1 MRPLGRPTNFKT
13 TSGLFI
19 ASFAL
24 LTIFVKQFD
33 FFGIDLKVT
42 QAIQDFNL
50 PLFRSLMIW
59 VSRLGDV
66 WPGLASVI
74 FFSLAVFFT
83 AKKKRLTIMIWLTV
97 ASMVLI
103 NQTVKFLIARP
114 RPSSVLIQIEGVF
127 KNADSFPSGH
137 VMFFI
142 ALYGF
147 LLFFVDTQF
156 KKSWLRGVLMI
167 TFCALLILI
176 GLSRIYLGVHW
187 FSDVLGAYLL
197 GFYWLFVIIWIYKKH
212 EDAI

>member
-1 MRPLGRPTNFKT
+1 MRPL
-13 TSGLFI
+13 SGLNLKNTSVLFI
-19 ASFAL
+19 FSFAL
-24 LTIFVKQFD
+24 LITFVKQFD

-42 QAIQDFNL
+42 QAIQSFNL
-50 PLFRSLMIW
+50 PFFRSLMILI
-59 VSRLGDV
+59 SRLGDISL
-66 WPGLASVI
+66 GLASVI
-74 FFSLAVFFT
+74 FFSLTVFFT
-83 AKKKRLTIMIWLTV
+83 AKKKRLAIVIWLTTS
-97 ASMVLI
+97 SMVLI

-114 RPSSVLIQIEGVF
+114 RPSSVLIQIEGIF

-156 KKSWLRGVLMI
+156 KKSWLRGVLML
-167 TFCALLILI
+167 TFCALIILI

-197 GFYWLFVIIWIYKKH
+197 GFYWLFVMIWIYKKH